1 MATLKDVK
9 HLIPARILPCVVVGS
24 MSSPHVDIKPIDVIE
39 TEVFIEQIL
48 LNEKSKVLIE
58 SSLQGLCSDSRGLL
72 LLTSFGDYKDYLEL
86 VMSLDER
93 FDSIKKEVQTWSE
106 KGINEI
112 SIHFVDGR

>member
-9 HLIPARILPCVVVGS
+9 HLIPARIEACRVVGT
-24 MSSPHVDIKPIDVIE
+24 MSTPCADIEPIDVIE
-39 TEVFIEQIL
+39 TEMFIEQIL

-72 LLTSFGDYKDYLEL
+72 LLTSFGEYDDYLEL
-86 VMSLDER
+86 VMALDDR
-93 FDSIKKEVQTWSE
+93 FDSVKKDVQTWGL

-112 SIHFVDGR
+112 SIHFADGR